1 MDDRHSNPVRW
12 RLHLYI
18 LSRSKSV
25 TNRAHR
31 RAFTCASFVVMKP
44 ARNAIDVGLLV
55 GDIEASLAFYV
66 GVLGLPKVQE
76 MQVSFGTLH
85 RLAFGESFVKLIDP
99 SSMPPRGEPGLLA
112 AAQVCN
118 STCQRQSSCQALRS
132 QWFAIRTATSWS
144 SYSGDERAR
153 KAELMIYSVF
163 LIRQASGNLAVETRC
178 IGRT

>member
-18 LSRSKSV
+18 LSTSKSV

-31 RAFTCASFVVMKP
+31 RAFTCASSVVMKP

-55 GDIEASLAFYV
+55 SDIEASLAFYV

-99 SSMPPRGEPGLLA
+99 SSMPPRGEPGLHGALGLRYITFPITNIDE
-112 AAQVCN
+112 VCEACRCAGVQFDMPKTEFMPGATIAMVRDPDGN
-118 STCQRQSSCQALRS
+118 IVEFVQR
-132 QWFAIRTATSWS
+132 
-144 SYSGDERAR
+144 G
-153 KAELMIYSVF
+153 
-163 LIRQASGNLAVETRC
+163 
-178 IGRT
+178 